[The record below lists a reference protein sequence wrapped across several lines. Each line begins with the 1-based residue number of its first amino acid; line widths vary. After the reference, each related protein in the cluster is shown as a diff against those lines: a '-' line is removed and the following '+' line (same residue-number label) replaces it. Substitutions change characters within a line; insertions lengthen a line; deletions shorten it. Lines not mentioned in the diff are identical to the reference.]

1 MQKNYETYQYKKTSI
16 LCKIYEIRID
26 KGIMCNILGFF
37 NGFLILLGISFPN
50 LK

>member
-1 MQKNYETYQYKKTSI
+1 MDTTYQYKKQVY
-16 LCKIYEIRID
+16 CAKNYEIRID